1 MTFSENKRWQAHF
14 VVAMWLIYIAG
25 VLGSVC
31 EVILN
36 KTAFCITIP
45 FVVFLQAIF
54 LKDVEGKRFLRP
66 ENMPRFDRLS
76 LIPIRP
82 DRVSSKL
89 WR

>member
-1 MTFSENKRWQAHF
+1 MAVNENKRWQARF
-14 VVAMWLIYIAG
+14 VVALWLIYIAG

-45 FVVFLQAIF
+45 FVAFLQAIF

-66 ENMPRFDRLS
+66 GNMPRFDSLS
-76 LIPIRP
+76 LIPFQP